1 MATSTDPLG
10 EASVYSTSGTESW
23 ERILDLRVRKEGVG
37 GGSMLVRFGL
47 CLCVRR
53 VVSWVTE
60 VVVGVKKRGSKKAEW
75 FR

>member
-10 EASVYSTSGTESW
+10 DASVYSTSGTESW

-37 GGSMLVRFGL
+37 GGSMVRFL
-47 CLCVRR
+47 FVRR

-60 VVVGVKKRGSKKAEW
+60 VVRG
-75 FR
+75 